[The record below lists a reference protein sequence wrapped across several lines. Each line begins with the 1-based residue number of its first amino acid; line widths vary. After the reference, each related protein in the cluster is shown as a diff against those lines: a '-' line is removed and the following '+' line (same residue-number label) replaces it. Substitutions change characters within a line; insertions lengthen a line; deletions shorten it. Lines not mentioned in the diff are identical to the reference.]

1 MTGFPFPK
9 HEDTLVNLT
18 CSILKHFS
26 VEPPHPSLALADKL
40 LSGGCRRVV
49 LLVLDGMGSRIL
61 RQHLAEDGFFRSH
74 LAGDIVSTFP
84 PTTVAA
90 TTSLQ
95 SGLFPVETGWLGW
108 DCHFPALDRTVVYF
122 RNADRQGNPLPDG
135 KTARDY
141 YPFPHI
147 CDRIRE
153 AGFAADA
160 VSPFVHPFPQDFSG
174 LCGRIRALD
183 AGGKPGFVYA
193 YWPEPDHILHDHG
206 TSHPAVGD
214 ALEEMQRQIQDLAAG
229 LKDTLLLITADHGHK
244 DCSGAMITDYPE
256 LCACLEKP
264 PSMEPRAMNL
274 FVKPSHRQRFENLFR
289 SLFGETYTLLPRD
302 AFLGLNLFGPGKPG
316 ENVEAMLGDY
326 IAVATGDFT
335 LYYTE
340 KDCARYKSTHGGLTA
355 EEMAVPLIAVY
366 CK

>member
-18 CSILKHFS
+18 CSILKRFS

-74 LAGDIVSTFP
+74 LAGDIASTFP

-135 KTARDY
+135 KTAS
-141 YPFPHI
+141 
-147 CDRIRE
+147 RE
-153 AGFAADA
+153 LVAHGGGVGIIA
-160 VSPFVHPFPQDFSG
+160 VSEDGDVLMVSQY
-174 LCGRIRALD
+174 RIAAREMMLEIP
-183 AGGKPGFVYA
+183 AGK
-193 YWPEPDHILHDHG
+193 
-206 TSHPAVGD
+206 
-214 ALEEMQRQIQDLAAG
+214 
-229 LKDTLLLITADHGHK
+229 
-244 DCSGAMITDYPE
+244 
-256 LCACLEKP
+256 LEK
-264 PSMEPRAMNL
+264 
-274 FVKPSHRQRFENLFR
+274 
-289 SLFGETYTLLPRD
+289 GEDPLECGKRELIEETGYEAEEFTHLGTYYATPGYCEEKLHIYLAR
-302 AFLGLNLFGPGKPG
+302 GLNFVGQNLDEG
-316 ENVEAMLGDY
+316 EFLNV
-326 IAVATGDFT
+326 
-335 LYYTE
+335 
-340 KDCARYKSTHGGLTA
+340 KKYKLDDKRTSGNQRR
-355 EEMAVPLIAVY
+355 
-366 CK
+366 